1 MCVVVIAS
9 PGLRPYRHIPIH
21 VAHSIS
27 APLVSWR
34 LRLGV
39 VLSVLLH
46 ALLLSIPIQG
56 DVFGI
61 AGLRLPWQERRL
73 TASELQVVLAPAR
86 TPAAPVAAPAPALVP
101 TPATVPVPVPVPAP
115 PPKAAVVAPAAPRV
129 TVPDMPR
136 QEIAE
141 PALPHIVA
149 EPAPEPVPQEVDRSR
164 EVELIALA
172 KAQAER
178 EEAVRVEAERVSAER
193 REGERQAQ
201 LEAARQEQEQES
213 RREAARQEAIRQE
226 LERQEQASREQEQR
240 EQAAREQAAREQ
252 AAREQAAREQA
263 AREQAAREQ
272 AAREQAAR
280 EQAASE
286 QAAREQAAREQAAR
300 EQAAREQERASQ
312 AQAGQAALPS
322 ASVVQGPPTPLA
334 PREERLRA
342 IAEQLAREAAQRNPS
357 NSPPGAPQPTV
368 SGQRRGWLFGR
379 SDPNQDLVVYAQAM
393 SRKIEMNMTLDMVRA
408 AVKQPH
414 TQPVVTVAVR
424 ADGSVEKVTF
434 VTSSGVAAI
443 DDGIRQIIASQAPY
457 GPFPPALARQYDVVE
472 IRRTW
477 LFDVAVRLQ

>member
-1 MCVVVIAS
+1 M
-9 PGLRPYRHIPIH
+9 
-21 VAHSIS
+21 AHSIS
-27 APLVSWR
+27 PPFVSWR
-34 LRLGV
+34 LRLGI

-56 DVFGI
+56 DIFGI

-73 TASELQVVLAPAR
+73 TASDLQVVLAPAR
-86 TPAAPVAAPAPALVP
+86 MPAAPVAAPAPA
-101 TPATVPVPVPVPAP
+101 PVPVPAP
-115 PPKAAVVAPAAPRV
+115 APKAAVVAPAAPRV

-149 EPAPEPVPQEVDRSR
+149 EPAPEPKPQEVDRSR
-164 EVELIALA
+164 EAELIALA
-172 KAQAER
+172 KAQADR

-193 REGERQAQ
+193 RERERQAQ
-201 LEAARQEQEQES
+201 LDAARQEQEQEA
-213 RREAARQEAIRQE
+213 RREAARQEASRQE
-226 LERQEQASREQEQR
+226 LARQEQASREQAQREQAAM

-252 AAREQAAREQA
+252 AAREQAAREQT
-263 AREQAAREQ
+263 
-272 AAREQAAR
+272 
-280 EQAASE
+280 
-286 QAAREQAAREQAAR
+286 AREQAAREQAAR

-312 AQAGQAALPS
+312 AQVGQAASPPAS
-322 ASVVQGPPTPLA
+322 AVQGQPAPLA

-357 NSPPGAPQPTV
+357 SSPLGVPQPTV
-368 SGQRRGWLFGR
+368 SGLRRGWLFGR
-379 SDPNQDLVVYAQAM
+379 SDPNQDLVQYAQAM
-393 SRKIEMNMTLDMVRA
+393 SRKIEMNMTLDVVRE

-414 TQPVVTVAVR
+414 TQPVVTVAIR
-424 ADGSVEKVTF
+424 ADGSVEKVTI

-443 DDGIRQIIASQAPY
+443 DEGIRQIIASQAPY

>member
-1 MCVVVIAS
+1 
-9 PGLRPYRHIPIH
+9 
-21 VAHSIS
+21 
-27 APLVSWR
+27 
-34 LRLGV
+34 
-39 VLSVLLH
+39 
-46 ALLLSIPIQG
+46 
-56 DVFGI
+56 
-61 AGLRLPWQERRL
+61 
-73 TASELQVVLAPAR
+73 
-86 TPAAPVAAPAPALVP
+86 
-101 TPATVPVPVPVPAP
+101 
-115 PPKAAVVAPAAPRV
+115 
-129 TVPDMPR
+129 MPR
-136 QEIAE
+136 QEIEE

-149 EPAPEPVPQEVDRSR
+149 EPAPEPKPQEVDRSR

-178 EEAVRVEAERVSAER
+178 EEAVRVEAERVAAER
-193 REGERQAQ
+193 RERERQAQ
-201 LEAARQEQEQES
+201 LEAARQEQELEA
-213 RREAARQEAIRQE
+213 RREAARQEAIQHELARQE
-226 LERQEQASREQEQR
+226 QARLEQASREREQR

-263 AREQAAREQ
+263 AKEQAAR
-272 AAREQAAR
+272 
-280 EQAASE
+280 E

-312 AQAGQAALPS
+312 AQASQAASPQ
-322 ASVVQGPPTPLA
+322 APAVQGQPAPLA

-342 IAEQLAREAAQRNPS
+342 IAEQFAREAAQRNPG
-357 NSPPGAPQPTV
+357 NSPPGVPQPTV

-393 SRKIEMNMTLDMVRA
+393 SRKIEMNMTLDMVRE

-424 ADGSVEKVTF
+424 VDGSVEKVTF

-443 DDGIRQIIASQAPY
+443 DDGVRRIIASQAPF

>member
-1 MCVVVIAS
+1 M
-9 PGLRPYRHIPIH
+9 
-21 VAHSIS
+21 
-27 APLVSWR
+27 PL
-34 LRLGV
+34 
-39 VLSVLLH
+39 
-46 ALLLSIPIQG
+46 
-56 DVFGI
+56 
-61 AGLRLPWQERRL
+61 
-73 TASELQVVLAPAR
+73 
-86 TPAAPVAAPAPALVP
+86 
-101 TPATVPVPVPVPAP
+101 
-115 PPKAAVVAPAAPRV
+115 
-129 TVPDMPR
+129 
-136 QEIAE
+136 QEIEE

-149 EPAPEPVPQEVDRSR
+149 EPAPEPKPQEVDRSR

-178 EEAVRVEAERVSAER
+178 EEAVRVEAERVAAER
-193 REGERQAQ
+193 RERERQAQ
-201 LEAARQEQEQES
+201 LEAARQEQEQEA
-213 RREAARQEAIRQE
+213 RREAARQEAIQQELARQE
-226 LERQEQASREQEQR
+226 QARLEQASREREQR

-272 AAREQAAR
+272 
-280 EQAASE
+280 
-286 QAAREQAAREQAAR
+286 
-300 EQAAREQERASQ
+300 ERASQ
-312 AQAGQAALPS
+312 AQASQAASPQ
-322 ASVVQGPPTPLA
+322 APAVQGQPAPLA

-342 IAEQLAREAAQRNPS
+342 IAEQFAMEAAQRSPG
-357 NSPPGAPQPTV
+357 NSPPGVPQPTV

-393 SRKIEMNMTLDMVRA
+393 SRKIEMNMTLDMVRE

-443 DDGIRQIIASQAPY
+443 DDGIRRIIASQAPF

>member
-1 MCVVVIAS
+1 
-9 PGLRPYRHIPIH
+9 
-21 VAHSIS
+21 
-27 APLVSWR
+27 
-34 LRLGV
+34 
-39 VLSVLLH
+39 
-46 ALLLSIPIQG
+46 
-56 DVFGI
+56 
-61 AGLRLPWQERRL
+61 
-73 TASELQVVLAPAR
+73 
-86 TPAAPVAAPAPALVP
+86 
-101 TPATVPVPVPVPAP
+101 
-115 PPKAAVVAPAAPRV
+115 
-129 TVPDMPR
+129 MPR
-136 QEIAE
+136 QEIEE

-149 EPAPEPVPQEVDRSR
+149 EPAPEPKPQEVDRSR

-178 EEAVRVEAERVSAER
+178 EEAVRVEAERVAAER
-193 REGERQAQ
+193 RERERQAQ
-201 LEAARQEQEQES
+201 LEAARQEQELEA
-213 RREAARQEAIRQE
+213 RREAARQEAIQQELARQE
-226 LERQEQASREQEQR
+226 QARLEQASREREQR

-272 AAREQAAR
+272 
-280 EQAASE
+280 
-286 QAAREQAAREQAAR
+286 
-300 EQAAREQERASQ
+300 ERASQ
-312 AQAGQAALPS
+312 AQASQAASPQ
-322 ASVVQGPPTPLA
+322 APAVQGQPAPLA

-342 IAEQLAREAAQRNPS
+342 IAEQFAREAAQRNPG
-357 NSPPGAPQPTV
+357 NSPPGEPQPTV

-393 SRKIEMNMTLDMVRA
+393 SRKIEMNMTLDMVRE

-424 ADGSVEKVTF
+424 VDGSVEKVTF

-443 DDGIRQIIASQAPY
+443 DEGIRQIIASQAPF